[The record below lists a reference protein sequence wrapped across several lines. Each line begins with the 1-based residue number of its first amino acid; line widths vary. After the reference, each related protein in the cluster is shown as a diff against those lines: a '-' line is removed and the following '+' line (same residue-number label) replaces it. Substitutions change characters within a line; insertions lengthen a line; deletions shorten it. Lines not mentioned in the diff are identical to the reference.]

1 MLALE
6 FAVFSRP
13 GAQHPG
19 RQLGSPLFSGGHNSS
34 SGMLFGAN
42 RPAEQHLAHW
52 VCICDLELASTLLAT
67 ATL

>member
-19 RQLGSPLFSGGHNSS
+19 RQLGLPLYSGGHNSS

-42 RPAEQHLAHW
+42 RPAEQHLANW
-52 VCICDLELASTLLAT
+52 VCVCDLELASTLLVT